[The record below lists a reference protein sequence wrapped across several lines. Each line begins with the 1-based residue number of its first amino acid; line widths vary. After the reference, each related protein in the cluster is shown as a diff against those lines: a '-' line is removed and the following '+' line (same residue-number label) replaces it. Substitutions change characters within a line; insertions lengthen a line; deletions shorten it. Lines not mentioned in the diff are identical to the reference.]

1 MNSNAAYRSQIEK
14 GVLSVYFLLLS
25 GSLALKAITPVNIVV
40 AKGGVATLKCNLPQE
55 NSTSII
61 TQSEW
66 NRCNDK
72 QVLVYHPEHGAA
84 IPSEYTD
91 RISDVRMDG
100 FRIKETR
107 ENDTG
112 EYCCIFTTFPSGK
125 YEGKIVLELKDPLSH
140 STNWLI
146 IYVVIGGAS
155 AVIVFGAVG
164 LFIFRTRRQSKRIRN
179 PVHISVHTGNPAKKN
194 LGQDDKDGASLEED
208 TDDYFSVL
216 TVRSGS
222 SYKPTT
228 SAPSADRRL
237 RTENSE

>member
-1 MNSNAAYRSQIEK
+1 MNSNAAYKPYIEK
-14 GVLSVYFLLLS
+14 GVLMIYFLLLS
-25 GSLALKAITPVNIVV
+25 GSLALKVITPGNIAV
-40 AKGGVATLKCNLPQE
+40 AKGGVATLKCNLSIE
-55 NSTSII
+55 KSTSI

-72 QVLVYHPEHGAA
+72 KVLVYHPEHGAT
-84 IPSEYTD
+84 ITYEYID
-91 RISDVRMDG
+91 RISDVRMDE

-125 YEGKIVLELKDPLSH
+125 YEGKIVLELKDPPSH

-155 AVIVFGAVG
+155 AVLVFGAVG
-164 LFIFRTRRQSKRIRN
+164 LFIFQTRRRSQRIRN
-179 PVHISVHTGNPAKKN
+179 PVHISVHTGNSAKKHQC
-194 LGQDDKDGASLEED
+194 QDDKEGASLEED
-208 TDDYFSVL
+208 IDDYFNVL

-222 SYKPTT
+222 NYKPINTTT
-228 SAPSADRRL
+228 SAPSADKGDK
-237 RTENSE
+237 N